1 MRVRHSGTP
10 NAPIDRPVERAD
22 HQTRGN
28 DAMQEHL
35 QGTQFA
41 RQADLSAEQLRR
53 ALEAAQAEL
62 TLAQRRLDRQQL
74 QLERQRSRAESFRSA
89 LKNIQRASFR
99 GNVYHLI
106 LESCVALTDSSFG
119 LYVADEHHGLRV
131 KASTGG
137 GDARPNGTPSPFMS
151 ALASRVLEL
160 DDAVVCGDAD
170 TRDLPRP
177 SDTEQFGTCAAVPVA
192 VRGALHGVVIV
203 AGKRNGNYSENDLE
217 TLLHVGDQA
226 GVAVDNAR
234 LQHELEEAYIGTVA
248 MLADAVETKDPYTRG
263 HCQQVSKLARLVAA
277 ELGLDPEARQTV
289 CLAAL
294 LHDIGKI
301 GVSDSILNKPG
312 PLQPEERELLRSH
325 VRIGSDLMRGHP
337 ALRTVAQLVLHHHE
351 WFDGTGY
358 PDGLAGDAIPMGS
371 RIVAV
376 VDSYCAMI
384 DRRSYKQAASDAE
397 AREELRR
404 CAGTQFDPALVDV
417 FLRVLDSGVMEEAEE
432 PGSCGV
438 LPTMPRSRGVH

>member
-1 MRVRHSGTP
+1 
-10 NAPIDRPVERAD
+10 
-22 HQTRGN
+22 
-28 DAMQEHL
+28 MQEQL
-35 QGTQFA
+35 QGTE
-41 RQADLSAEQLRR
+41 RGRHADLSAEQLRR
-53 ALEAAQAEL
+53 ALDAAQAEL
-62 TLAQRRLDRQQL
+62 TVARRRLTRQQT
-74 QLERQRSRAESFRSA
+74 QLERQRSRAEAFRGA
-89 LKNIQRASFR
+89 LKQMQRASFH
-99 GNVYHLI
+99 GNVYHLV
-106 LESCVALTDSSFG
+106 LESCVALTDSSIG
-119 LYVADEHHGLRV
+119 VYVADEGRGLRV
-131 KASTGG
+131 KASIG
-137 GDARPNGTPSPFMS
+137 GDARPNGAPSSFMS
-151 ALASRVLEL
+151 ALATRVLDL

-177 SDTEQFGTCAAVPVA
+177 SETEQFETCAAVPVA

-203 AGKRNGNYSENDLE
+203 AGKRNENYSETDLE

-312 PLQPEERELLRSH
+312 PLQPEERDLLRSH

-337 ALRTVAQLVLHHHE
+337 ALRVVAQLVLHHHE
-351 WFDGTGY
+351 WYDGTGY
-358 PDGLAGDAIPMGS
+358 PDGLAGDAIPIGS

-376 VDSYCAMI
+376 VDSYCAMV

-417 FLRVLDSGVMEEAEE
+417 FLRVLDSDAMEESEE
-432 PGSCGV
+432 SASCGV